1 MLPTT
6 VLPATSIPPLRRIAS
21 VWIALAAARSH
32 EGALQWLERQ
42 AKSGDTIAMTH
53 LAAMFRHGQGVARSN
68 AAARYWCERA
78 ACLGHVPA
86 MVQLAEW
93 QWQGFVPEADRIGAS
108 AWVLIAL
115 RFARRAERKSVLAWL
130 RRMTASLERD
140 EWQRARL
147 LANRMIAMIRAQ
159 RHSLRE
165 RASCS
170 RRY

>member
-1 MLPTT
+1 MLPTE
-6 VLPATSIPPLRRIAS
+6 VLPTTSIPLRRIAS
-21 VWIALAAARSH
+21 VWIARAAARSH
-32 EGALQWLERQ
+32 AGALEWLEQQ
-42 AKSGDTIAMTH
+42 AKSGDAIAMTH

-68 AAARYWCERA
+68 AAACYWCARA

-93 QWQGFVPEADRIGAS
+93 QWQGFGPEADRIDAS

-115 RFARRAERKSVLAWL
+115 RFARRGERKSVLAWL
-130 RRMTASLERD
+130 RRVTAMLERD
-140 EWQRARL
+140 EWHRARL
-147 LANRMIAMIRAQ
+147 LAIRMIAMIRAQ
-159 RHSLRE
+159 RQSLRD